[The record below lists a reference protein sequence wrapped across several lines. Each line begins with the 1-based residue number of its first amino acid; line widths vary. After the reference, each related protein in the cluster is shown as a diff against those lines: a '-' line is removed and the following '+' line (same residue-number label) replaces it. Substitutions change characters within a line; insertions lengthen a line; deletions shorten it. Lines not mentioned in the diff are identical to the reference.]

1 MYILENTMQLSI
13 YHNFVLIRI
22 FFDRTKYLIMLKSNV
37 SGFYTHNCTQ
47 IKINSDE
54 DLPIGKNNHA

>member
-1 MYILENTMQLSI
+1 MQLSI

-37 SGFYTHNCTQ
+37 SGSYTHNYTK
-47 IKINSDE
+47 ITINSDQ
-54 DLPIGKNNHA
+54 DLPLGKNNHA